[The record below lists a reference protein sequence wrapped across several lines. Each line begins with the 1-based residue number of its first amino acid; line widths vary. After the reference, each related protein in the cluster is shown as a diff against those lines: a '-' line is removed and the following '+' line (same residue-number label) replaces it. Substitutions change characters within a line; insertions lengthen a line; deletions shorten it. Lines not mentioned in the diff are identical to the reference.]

1 MIAENNSGGRA
12 KGAGAMIIRYRG
24 VIKRYG
30 EFTALDGVV
39 LDVHA
44 GEVVCL
50 IGPSGSGKS
59 TLLRCTNGL
68 ESIEGGDIEFEGAM
82 LPRDERELRAVRTR
96 MGMVFQSFELF
107 PHFTAQQNVAE
118 GPRTVLRNDLAE
130 ANRRATAML

>member
-1 MIAENNSGGRA
+1 VNKSATQSGRT
-12 KGAGAMIIRYRG
+12 KAGGITIIRYRG
-24 VIKRYG
+24 VVKRYG
-30 EFTALDGVV
+30 DFQALSGID

-68 ESIEGGDIEFEGAM
+68 ESIEGGDIEFEGTA
-82 LPRDERELRAVRTR
+82 LPRDQRELRAVRTR

-107 PHFTAQQNVAE
+107 LEVVIVVIVTSLHTA
-118 GPRTVLRNDLAE
+118 LA
-130 ANRRATAML
+130 M

>member
-1 MIAENNSGGRA
+1 MTDDNRVMQRA
-12 KGAGAMIIRYRG
+12 KADRPRVIRYRG
-24 VIKRYG
+24 VVKRYG
-30 EFTALDGVV
+30 ELKALDGVS

-68 ESIEGGDIEFEGAM
+68 ETIDGGEILLDGVV
-82 LPRDERELRAVRTR
+82 LPRDERGMRAVRRR

-107 PHFTAQQNVAE
+107 PHRTALDNVAM
-118 GPRTVLRNDLAE
+118 GPKTVLRMAPE
-130 ANRRATAML
+130 AARQR